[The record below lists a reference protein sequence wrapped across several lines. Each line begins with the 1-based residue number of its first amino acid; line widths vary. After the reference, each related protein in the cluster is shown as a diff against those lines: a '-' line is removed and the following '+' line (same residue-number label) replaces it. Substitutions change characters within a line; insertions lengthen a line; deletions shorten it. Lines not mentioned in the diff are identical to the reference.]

1 MDFRASKLASL
12 LGSASL
18 LALASAGAAYGGE
31 AQTQTAQAAPAEVP
45 EQVLITG
52 SLIRGTASVGVP
64 VTNLGV
70 QDFVQTGALTTADLF
85 KTVPAFAVT
94 PGGVGTNNGG
104 NIGRENTVNLRGL
117 DSIGG
122 YPVRSLLMVDGYR
135 VPPQGEHSGQR
146 DPSII
151 PALALDRVDILA
163 NGASATYGSDAVS
176 GVMNIILKRGYD
188 GAVSQLRSTIAD
200 GKTEY
205 QAAQLWGR
213 TWDGGDITLTYEWS
227 DFSPLRGS
235 ERSNYTPD
243 FSPWGLD
250 NRTPI
255 ASSIPGTISVGAPAP
270 SSLRGLGRAC
280 TNCFAV
286 PAGSGANFNAALN
299 GGLGPVNPSSGPGV
313 LNWANVGIAS
323 NGGANN
329 PLAGTANEFNPY
341 TIGWY
346 DAAQQH
352 NSAVVTVDQRLTKN
366 ISFFGEGF
374 YSNRRAQ
381 FLNLA
386 NQSPASTQDLQVQIP
401 TANPYYPVGGA
412 PTNLV
417 INYNIGLEIS
427 PFTSVSEV
435 SDRYLLGLNFD
446 LPGDWKGR
454 AYYSQ
459 TFNGTHTDT
468 RAVSPNA
475 VSAALGWR
483 MSSNSPVGTSPGIAT
498 WTKPASIPYL
508 NLFCDARQFRC
519 NAQATLDYVTGR
531 RLSTVNFGVDEKG
544 VNFDGPLF
552 SLPGGE
558 VKAAVGA
565 TLTSESWVYTQLDN
579 TKSLSLVTPI
589 LQEAK
594 KNQFWAVFAQLNIPV
609 VGEANAFPLVQGLE
623 LETSWRHDQYS
634 DVGGTSNPKVG
645 FNWTIS
651 RDVGLFVRGD
661 WGTSF
666 RAPSFA
672 EQSGIVGN
680 IISGINIPNFVSN
693 RSISLDCGA
702 GLGSLTDR
710 LVNPGPGF
718 IGWAGVVGQ
727 NGTPGVTCGAKAN
740 PSGLGTFSTG
750 GVALKNGFR
759 KYVNT
764 GEAALRPET
773 ATNYTLTGEFAP
785 QDFLKGLDVQVT
797 WYSIKISNAL
807 TQFGNPNNN
816 TVNNP
821 ALGFSYIVPTDIAKA
836 GVDVAGCSNNNTP
849 STCPEFEAMVAGLL
863 NDPQNAVPLSSLTSI
878 LWVNDGAIGNF
889 GWIRQEGIDFSLS
902 YDYDAGEF
910 GALNAGIT
918 GTYYL
923 HQYSANNPTAA
934 VPHPVITDDFHTDAG
949 TVGGVVQ
956 LGVPTS
962 PRMRYRARLGWSNG
976 PWSATG
982 FVNYVGH
989 YFNTQNVP
997 PNVNFQCTAEGG
1009 TVGGGTFPCAI
1020 SNYTGIEPSY
1030 YTFDLSFGYTTGD
1043 LPANPYLKNIGIQ
1056 FIVQNIMNKLPPF
1069 EYQIAAGSTPTAFD
1083 VSKNDLGRT
1092 FGLVLTKTW

>member
-1 MDFRASKLASL
+1 MDPKVSKLASL

-18 LALASAGAAYGGE
+18 LAMAASSVSQ
-31 AQTQTAQAAPAEVP
+31 AQQMAQAQMAEVP

-52 SLIRGTASVGVP
+52 SLIRGTVAVGVP
-64 VTNLGV
+64 VTNIGP
-70 QDFVQTGALTTADLF
+70 QDFIQTGALTTADLF
-85 KTVPAFAVT
+85 KTIPAFVVT
-94 PGGVGTNNGG
+94 PGAVGTNNGG

-151 PALALDRVDILA
+151 PALAIDRVDILA

-188 GAVSQLRSTIAD
+188 GAVSQLRFTGAD

-205 QAAQLWGR
+205 QASQLWGR
-213 TWDGGDITLTYEWS
+213 TWDGGDITLAYEWS
-227 DFSPLRGS
+227 DFSPLRGNA
-235 ERSNYTPD
+235 RSNFTPD

-255 ASSIPGTISVGAPAP
+255 ASSVPGTISVGAPAP
-270 SSLRGLGRAC
+270 AALRGLGRAC

-286 PAGSGANFNAALN
+286 PAGSGANFNSSLN
-299 GGLGPVNPSSGPGV
+299 GGLGPLNPSSGPGV
-313 LNWANVGIAS
+313 LNWATVGVAS
-323 NGGANN
+323 NGGATN

-341 TIGWY
+341 RIGWY

-352 NSAVVTVDQRLTKN
+352 NSFVATVDQRLTKN
-366 ISFFGEGF
+366 ISFFGEGY

-401 TANPYYPVGGA
+401 TANPYYPTGA

-417 INYNIGLEIS
+417 VNYNISLEIP

-435 SDRYLLGLNFD
+435 SDRYLMGLNID
-446 LPGDWKGR
+446 LPADWKGR
-454 AYYSQ
+454 VYYSQ

-468 RAVSPNA
+468 RVVSPNA

-483 MSSNSPVGTSPGIAT
+483 MPAGSAIGTSPAIAT

-508 NLFCDARQFRC
+508 NLFCDARVFNC
-519 NAQATLDYVTGR
+519 NAQASLDYVTGR
-531 RLSTVNFGVDEKG
+531 RLSNVAFGFNEKG

-552 SLPGGE
+552 SLPGGD
-558 VKAAVGA
+558 VKAAVGG
-565 TLTSESWVYTQLDN
+565 TYTSETWVYQQFDN
-579 TKSLSLVTPI
+579 SKSANLVQPL

-594 KNQFWAVFAQLNIPV
+594 KNSFWAVFAQINIPL
-609 VGEANAFPLVQGLE
+609 VGEANAFPLVQALE

-672 EQSGIVGN
+672 EQSAIVGN

-693 RSISLDCGA
+693 RSVTIDCNPA
-702 GLGSLTDR
+702 PGSLADR
-710 LVNPGPGF
+710 LQNPGTGF
-718 IGWAGVVGQ
+718 IGWNGVVGQ
-727 NGTPGVTCGAKAN
+727 NGTPGKTCGTGAN

-764 GEAALRPET
+764 TQAVLRPET

-797 WYSIKISNAL
+797 WYQVKINNAL
-807 TQFGNPNNN
+807 TQFGNPSNAQ
-816 TVNNP
+816 VNNP

-836 GVDVAGCSNNNTP
+836 GVNVAGCSNNNTP

-863 NDPQNAVPLSSLTSI
+863 NDPQNAVPPGSLTSI
-878 LWVNDGAIGNF
+878 LWINDGAIGNF
-889 GWIRQEGIDFSLS
+889 GWIKQEGIDFSLS
-902 YDYDAGEF
+902 YDYDAGEL
-910 GALNAGIT
+910 GAFNAGIT

-923 HQYSANNPTAA
+923 HQYSANNPSAT
-934 VPHPVITDDFHTDAG
+934 VPNPVITDDFNTDAG
-949 TVGGVVQ
+949 TVGGVAQ
-956 LGVPTS
+956 TGVPTS
-962 PRMRYRARLGWSNG
+962 PRMRYRGRLGWSNG
-976 PWSATG
+976 PFSATG
-982 FVNYVGH
+982 FVNYVSH

-997 PNVNFQCTAEGG
+997 PNVNLQCTAAGG
-1009 TVGGGTFPCAI
+1009 TVGGGSFPCAI

-1030 YTFDLSFGYTTGD
+1030 YTFDISLGYTTGD
-1043 LPANPYLKNIGIQ
+1043 LPTNPYLKNIGIQ

-1083 VSKNDLGRT
+1083 VSKSDLGRT
-1092 FGLVLTKTW
+1092 YGLVLTKSW

>member
-1 MDFRASKLASL
+1 MDPRASKLASL

-18 LALASAGAAYGGE
+18 LALASTGGAYAQT
-31 AQTQTAQAAPAEVP
+31 QTQTAQATPAELP

-64 VTNLGV
+64 VTNVGP
-70 QDFVQTGALTTADLF
+70 QDFVQSGALTTADLF
-85 KTVPAFAVT
+85 KTVPAFVVT
-94 PGGVGTNNGG
+94 PGAVGTNNGG

-135 VPPQGEHSGQR
+135 VPAQGEHSGQR

-151 PALALDRVDILA
+151 PALAIDRVDILA

-176 GVMNIILKRGYD
+176 GVMNILLKRGYD
-188 GAVSQLRSTIAD
+188 GAVSQLRATVAL

-205 QAAQLWGR
+205 QASQLWGR

-227 DFSPLRGS
+227 DFSPLRGT

-250 NRTPI
+250 NRLPI

-270 SSLRGLGRAC
+270 ASLRGLGKGC

-286 PAGSGANFNAALN
+286 PAGSGANFDPTLN
-299 GGLGPVNPSSGPGV
+299 SGLGPLNPSSGAGV
-313 LNWANVGIAS
+313 LNWAIVGAPS

-329 PLAGTANEFNPY
+329 SLAGLANQFNPY

-352 NSAVVTVDQRLTKN
+352 NAAVATIDQRLTKD
-366 ISFFGEGF
+366 ISFFGEGY

-381 FLNLA
+381 FLNLG
-386 NQSPASTQDLQVQIP
+386 NQSPASTQDLQVQVP
-401 TANPYYPVGGA
+401 TRNPFYPIGA

-417 INYNIGLEIS
+417 VNYNIGLEIP
-427 PFTSVSEV
+427 PFTSVNEV
-435 SDRYLLGLNFD
+435 SDRYMFGLNFN
-446 LPGDWKGR
+446 LPGDWEGKL
-454 AYYSQ
+454 YYAQ

-475 VSAALGWR
+475 VSAALGWT
-483 MSSNSPVGTSPGIAT
+483 MPAGFAAGTAPATGT
-498 WTKPASIPYL
+498 WTKPGAVPYL
-508 NLFCDARQFRC
+508 NLFCDPRQFHC
-519 NAQATLDYVTGR
+519 DAQATLDYITGH
-531 RLSTVNFGVDEKG
+531 RLSTVNFGFNEKG
-544 VNFDGPLF
+544 LTFDGPLF
-552 SLPGGE
+552 SLPAGD
-558 VKAAVGA
+558 VKAAIGS
-565 TLTSESWVYTQLDN
+565 TYTSERWLYQQLDN
-579 TKSLSLVTPI
+579 TKSASLLTPL

-594 KNQFWAVFAQLNIPV
+594 GVQFWAVFAQLNIPL
-609 VGEANAFPLVQGLE
+609 VGEANALPLVQQFDVE
-623 LETSWRHDQYS
+623 ASWRHDQYS
-634 DVGGTSNPKVG
+634 DVGGTSNPKIG
-645 FNWTIS
+645 FNWTVS
-651 RDVGLFVRGD
+651 KDVGLFVRGD

-672 EQSGIVGN
+672 EQSAIVGN

-693 RSISLDCGA
+693 RSVSIDCNPGA
-702 GLGSLTDR
+702 GSLADR
-710 LVNPGPGF
+710 LQNPGAGF
-718 IGWAGVVGQ
+718 IGWTGVVGQ
-727 NGTPGVTCGAKAN
+727 NGTPGTTCGAKAN
-740 PSGLGTFSTG
+740 PSGLGTFSTA
-750 GVALKNGFR
+750 GVAFKNGFR

-764 GEAALRPET
+764 AQATLHPET

-785 QDFLKGLDVQVT
+785 TDFLKGLDIQLT
-797 WYSIKISNAL
+797 WYQVKISSAL
-807 TQFGNPNNN
+807 NQFGNPSNSQ
-816 TVNNP
+816 VNNP
-821 ALGFSYIVPTDIAKA
+821 ALGFAFIVPTDIAKA

-849 STCPEFEAMVAGLL
+849 STCPEFEAMVSGLL
-863 NDPQNAVPLSSLTSI
+863 NDPQNAVPPGSLTSI

-889 GWIRQEGIDFSLS
+889 GWIKQEGIDFSAS
-902 YDYDAGEF
+902 YDYDAGDF
-910 GALNAGIT
+910 GAWNAGIT

-923 HQYSANNPTAA
+923 HQYSANNPSAT
-934 VPHPVITDDFHTDAG
+934 VPNPVVTDDFNTDAG
-949 TVGGVVQ
+949 TVGGVAQ
-956 LGVPTS
+956 TGVPTS
-962 PRMRYRARLGWSNG
+962 PRMRWRGRLGWSNG

-982 FVNYVGH
+982 FVNYVAH

-997 PNVNFQCTAEGG
+997 PNVNFQCLVAGG
-1009 TVGGGTFPCAI
+1009 AVGGGTFPCAI
-1020 SNYTGIEPSY
+1020 SNYTGIEPSF
-1030 YTFDLSFGYTTGD
+1030 YTFDLSIGYTTGNT
-1043 LPANPYLKNIGIQ
+1043 PANDYLKNIGIQ
-1056 FIVQNIMNKLPPF
+1056 FIVQNLMDKHPPF

-1083 VSKNDLGRT
+1083 VSKNDIGRT

>member
-1 MDFRASKLASL
+1 MDPRVSKLTSL

-18 LALASAGAAYGGE
+18 LAMVGAGGAYAQ
-31 AQTQTAQAAPAEVP
+31 AQTQTAQAGTTEVP

-52 SLIRGTASVGVP
+52 SLIRGAASVGVP
-64 VTNLGV
+64 VTNLGP
-70 QDFVQTGALTTADLF
+70 QDFVTSGALTTADLF
-85 KTVPAFAVT
+85 KTIPAFVVT
-94 PGGVGTNNGG
+94 PGAVGTNNGG
-104 NIGRENTVNLRGL
+104 NIGRENSVNLRGL
-117 DSIGG
+117 DSVGG
-122 YPVRSLLMVDGYR
+122 YPVRSLMMVDGYR

-151 PALALDRVDILA
+151 PALAIDRVDILA

-176 GVMNIILKRGYD
+176 GVMNILLKRGYD
-188 GAVSQLRSTIAD
+188 GAVSQLRFTGAN

-205 QAAQLWGR
+205 QASQLWGR

-227 DFSPLRGS
+227 DFSPLRGNA
-235 ERSNYTPD
+235 RSNFTPD

-255 ASSIPGTISVGAPAP
+255 ASSMPGTISTGALQ
-270 SSLRGLGRAC
+270 SSTRGLGTSC
-280 TNCFAV
+280 TNCFAI
-286 PAGSGANFNAALN
+286 PAGSGANFNSSLN
-299 GGLGPVNPSSGPGV
+299 AGLGPLNPGSAPGV
-313 LNWANVGIAS
+313 LNWATIGTSA
-323 NGGANN
+323 NGGATN

-352 NSAVVTVDQRLTKN
+352 NAFVATVDQRLTKD
-366 ISFFGEGF
+366 ISFYGEGY
-374 YSNRRAQ
+374 YSNRRAE

-386 NQSPASTQDLQVQIP
+386 NQSPASTQDLSVQVP
-401 TANPYYPVGGA
+401 TKNPFYPIGA

-417 INYNIGLEIS
+417 VNYNMGLEVP
-427 PFTSVSEV
+427 PFTAVSEA
-435 SDRYLLGLNFD
+435 SDRYLFGLNLD
-446 LPGDWKGR
+446 LPGDWQGR
-454 AYYSQ
+454 IYYSE

-475 VSAALGWR
+475 VSAALGWTI
-483 MSSNSPVGTSPGIAT
+483 PAGFPAGTSPAIGT
-498 WTKPASIPYL
+498 WTKPGAIPYL
-508 NLFCDARQFRC
+508 NLFCDPRAFQC

-531 RLSTVNFGVDEKG
+531 RLSTVNFGFNEKG

-552 SLPGGE
+552 SLSAGD

-565 TLTSESWVYTQLDN
+565 TYTSERWLYQQLDN
-579 TKSLSLVTPI
+579 TKSASLLTPI

-594 KNQFWAVFAQLNIPV
+594 GTQFWAVFTQLNIPV
-609 VGEANAFPLVQGLE
+609 VGEANSFPLVQQLDLE
-623 LETSWRHDQYS
+623 ASWRHDQYS
-634 DVGGTSNPKVG
+634 DVGGTSNPKIG

-651 RDVGLFVRGD
+651 RDTGLFIRGD

-672 EQSGIVGN
+672 EQSAIVGN

-693 RSISLDCGA
+693 RAVSIDCNPAAGSLSDRLQNPGA
-702 GLGSLTDR
+702 GY
-710 LVNPGPGF
+710 

-727 NGTPGVTCGAKAN
+727 NGTAGTACGTRAN

-759 KYVNT
+759 NYVNT
-764 GEAALRPET
+764 AQGVLRPET
-773 ATNYTLTGEFAP
+773 ATNYTLTAEFAP
-785 QDFLKGLDVQVT
+785 TEFLKGLDIQTT
-797 WYSIKISNAL
+797 WYQVKINSAL
-807 TQFGNPNNN
+807 TQFGNPSNA

-849 STCPEFEAMVAGLL
+849 SKCPEFEAMVSGLL
-863 NDPQNAVPLSSLTSI
+863 NDPQNAVPPGSLTSI
-878 LWVNDGAIGNF
+878 LWINDGAIGNF
-889 GWIRQEGIDFSLS
+889 GWIKQQGIDFSAS
-902 YDYDAGEF
+902 YDFDAGDL
-910 GALNAGIT
+910 GVWNAGIT

-934 VPHPVITDDFHTDAG
+934 VPNPVVTDDFHTDAG
-949 TVGGVVQ
+949 TVGGVSQANVT
-956 LGVPTS
+956 TS
-962 PRMRYRARLGWSNG
+962 PRMRYRGRLGWTMG
-976 PWSATG
+976 PWSVTG
-982 FVNYVGH
+982 FVNYVSH
-989 YFNTQNVP
+989 YYNTQNVP
-997 PNVNFQCTAEGG
+997 PNVNLQCVSAGS
-1009 TVGGGTFPCAI
+1009 TVAGGTFPCLI

-1030 YTFDLSFGYTTGD
+1030 YTFDFSIGYTTGN
-1043 LPANPYLKNIGIQ
+1043 LPTNDYLKNIGIQ
-1056 FIVQNIMNKLPPF
+1056 LVVQNLMNKLPPF

-1092 FGLVLTKTW
+1092 IGLVLTKAW